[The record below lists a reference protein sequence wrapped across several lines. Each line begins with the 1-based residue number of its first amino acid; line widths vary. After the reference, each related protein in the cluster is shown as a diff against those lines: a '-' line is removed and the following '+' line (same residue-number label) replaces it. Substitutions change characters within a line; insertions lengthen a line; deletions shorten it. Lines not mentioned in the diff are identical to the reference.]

1 MLYSYWWRGYD
12 IDILSYCT
20 VKKRRV
26 KIRDKACYSY
36 WWRGYDIVICERKN
50 SP

>member
-20 VKKRRV
+20 VKKRKV
-26 KIRDKACYSY
+26 KIRDKACYIAIGGEDMILTY
-36 WWRGYDIVICERKN
+36 CHIVL
-50 SP
+50 